1 MLIWKEKKNPLLSES
16 NKRHVPFDVLLVI
29 YLFIVDSIYWGYKKK
44 SNAFEKP
51 LIVFFLTILINTIY
65 NKDREEK
72 INNGTNEVNN
82 TLISY
87 IIQLTSL
94 AKSLTKSQD
103 LTLNKSIQDKNSII
117 I

>member
-1 MLIWKEKKNPLLSES
+1 MRS
-16 NKRHVPFDVLLVI
+16 
-29 YLFIVDSIYWGYKKK
+29 
-44 SNAFEKP
+44 
-51 LIVFFLTILINTIY
+51 
-65 NKDREEK
+65 
-72 INNGTNEVNN
+72 NN